1 MDLPLVDTITITF
14 FQFVMKSTTHQRI
27 YPSFSLDL
35 CLFYHAIP
43 IELRYHIR
51 QYTHHFVDSSMEHL
65 YEGVAMWNNDP
76 DNAMLCYGPIRYWDT
91 SLITNMSFLFSEQ
104 ANFNANIDLWDV
116 GQVTNMQCM
125 FENARSFNQPLDTWN
140 VCNVIDMEGLFF
152 EAVTFNQPLNN
163 WNTSNVERMHSMFF
177 TAEAFNQINHL
188 INGTLARLRTWKVCF
203 QKHHLL
209 TNRLDH
215 GI

>member
-1 MDLPLVDTITITF
+1 
-14 FQFVMKSTTHQRI
+14 MK
-27 YPSFSLDL
+27 
-35 CLFYHAIP
+35 
-43 IELRYHIR
+43 
-51 QYTHHFVDSSMEHL
+51 
-65 YEGVAMWNNDP
+65 
-76 DNAMLCYGPIRYWDT
+76 
-91 SLITNMSFLFSEQ
+91 
-104 ANFNANIDLWDV
+104 
-116 GQVTNMQCM
+116 CM
-125 FENARSFNQPLDTWN
+125 FENARSFNQPLDIWN
-140 VCNVIDMEGLFF
+140 VCKVIDMEGLFF
-152 EAVTFNQPLNN
+152 EALTFNQPLNN